1 MKNKIYR
8 NFFTIRI
15 LIVLSLL
22 FTAAFSEES
31 AEELFNTALKY
42 QKNGQLDQ
50 AEQYYKASLKLKSD
64 VDAMYNLGILYEDK
78 NNYTEAEKYFKM
90 AYDAGLS
97 KAAYKLGYVYSKL
110 NKKDLSERYYLQS
123 VTKDNNIDAMYNL
136 AVLYNSSSK
145 KNDAIKYC

>member
-64 VDAMYNLGILYEDK
+64 VDAMYNLGILYEKQGMDEPAVQ
-78 NNYTEAEKYFKM
+78 YYKM
-90 AYDAGLS
+90 CIEYNKHPRSMVHLGKFYQKIIFFLS
-97 KAAYKLGYVYSKL
+97 FL
-110 NKKDLSERYYLQS
+110 LQ
-123 VTKDNNIDAMYNL
+123 IL
-136 AVLYNSSSK
+136 
-145 KNDAIKYC
+145 II

>member
-1 MKNKIYR
+1 MIKL
-8 NFFTIRI
+8 
-15 LIVLSLL
+15 LIAL
-22 FTAAFSEES
+22 FLVSAFAFSEES

-64 VDAMYNLGILYEDK
+64 VDAMYNLGILYENK

-110 NKKDLSERYYLQS
+110 NKKDLSEKYYLLS

-136 AVLYNSSSK
+136 AVL
-145 KNDAIKYC
+145 